1 MMRRLVCLMMF
12 MSSLGAVSKT
22 RDVTFYWVNTSDVHS
37 SIFCYDYLKNKPTKG
52 GLSAVYSYVEN
63 LRKEHPNHVI
73 CTDNGD
79 CLQGQPIAYYY
90 NFIDTVSPHLIT
102 EAMNAMK
109 YDCGTIGNHDI
120 ETGHAVYDRWIREL
134 NYPMLGANVID
145 VRTNKPYLK
154 PYHIIERD
162 GVRIAVLGMTT
173 PAIPNWL
180 PETLWK
186 GLYFEDILES
196 TRKWVDYI
204 QKKEKPHLLVGLFHS
219 GLDGGIVTDKYCEN
233 ATKMVVEQVAGFDL
247 ILYGHD
253 HMYAVNTYQNPLGE
267 EVPVIGPTSM
277 GARIAQAEIHLTM
290 KGKRIVSKK
299 IVGSTPLITGYDET
313 NTILFE
319 EQFRDERKALE
330 DWMDMPIG
338 EIDSTICER
347 DAFFGSSHFIDMIH
361 ELQLKLTGAD
371 VSFAAPLSYDSRI
384 SKGQLSIRNM
394 FSLYKYEN
402 FLYTMRMT
410 GAEIKGFLE
419 MSYALWTNQMKSPN
433 DHIMLLDNNLDNG
446 RRQGFKNFAFNF
458 DSAAGIRYTV
468 DVTKPQGEK
477 ITIESMADGSPFDM
491 SKTYKVA
498 VNSYRGNGGGELMT
512 KGAGI
517 PHDQLKDRIIQS
529 TEKDLRY
536 YLIQY
541 VREHKKL
548 HPQNFHLWR
557 YVPDEWAVPAIN
569 RDRLLLFP
577 DEK

>member
-1 MMRRLVCLMMF
+1 M
-12 MSSLGAVSKT
+12 
-22 RDVTFYWVNTSDVHS
+22 
-37 SIFCYDYLKNKPTKG
+37 
-52 GLSAVYSYVEN
+52 
-63 LRKEHPNHVI
+63 
-73 CTDNGD
+73 
-79 CLQGQPIAYYY
+79 
-90 NFIDTVSPHLIT
+90 
-102 EAMNAMK
+102 
-109 YDCGTIGNHDI
+109 
-120 ETGHAVYDRWIREL
+120 
-134 NYPMLGANVID
+134 
-145 VRTNKPYLK
+145 RTNKPYLK

-277 GARIAQAEIHLTM
+277 GARVAQAEIHLTM

-347 DAFFGSSHFIDMIH
+347 DAFFGSRKLLIWLNGKAMTDTFPL
-361 ELQLKLTGAD
+361 LQDTL
-371 VSFAAPLSYDSRI
+371 LSV
-384 SKGQLSIRNM
+384 L
-394 FSLYKYEN
+394 
-402 FLYTMRMT
+402 
-410 GAEIKGFLE
+410 
-419 MSYALWTNQMKSPN
+419 
-433 DHIMLLDNNLDNG
+433 
-446 RRQGFKNFAFNF
+446 
-458 DSAAGIRYTV
+458 
-468 DVTKPQGEK
+468 
-477 ITIESMADGSPFDM
+477 
-491 SKTYKVA
+491 
-498 VNSYRGNGGGELMT
+498 
-512 KGAGI
+512 
-517 PHDQLKDRIIQS
+517 
-529 TEKDLRY
+529 
-536 YLIQY
+536 
-541 VREHKKL
+541 
-548 HPQNFHLWR
+548 
-557 YVPDEWAVPAIN
+557 
-569 RDRLLLFP
+569 
-577 DEK
+577 

>member
-233 ATKMVVEQVAGFDL
+233 ATKMVVEQVAGFDM

-277 GARIAQAEIHLTM
+277 GARVAQAEIHLTM

-347 DAFFGSSHFIDMIH
+347 NAFFGSSHFIDMIH

-371 VSFAAPLSYDSRI
+371 VSFAAPLSYDSKI

-410 GAEIKGFLE
+410 GAEIKSFLE
-419 MSYALWTNQMKSPN
+419 PKISRYPIDSWVIPKDAANKANAEAWINYLCKAEVAK
-433 DHIMLLDNNLDNG
+433 
-446 RRQGFKNFAFNF
+446 KNFDYLYYTTPNE
-458 DSAAGIRYTV
+458 AALELIDDEYLN
-468 DVTKPQGEK
+468 EK
-477 ITIESMADGSPFDM
+477 
-491 SKTYKVA
+491 A
-498 VNSYRGNGGGELMT
+498 V
-512 KGAGI
+512 
-517 PHDQLKDRIIQS
+517 
-529 TEKDLRY
+529 
-536 YLIQY
+536 
-541 VREHKKL
+541 
-548 HPQNFHLWR
+548 
-557 YVPDEWAVPAIN
+557 
-569 RDRLLLFP
+569 FP
-577 DEK
+577 DKETVERCESLVSLDPATTDLYSDYWKKIKAE

>member
-253 HMYAVNTYQNPLGE
+253 HMYALNSFKDPEGH

-277 GARIAQAEIHLTM
+277 AARVAEAEIKLTL
-290 KGKRIVSKK
+290 KGKKVVEKK
-299 IVGSTPLITGYDET
+299 IVGSTPLMTGSDQPAARRFEDKLKPLRQAMETWMDET
-313 NTILFE
+313 IGSIDTTIL
-319 EQFRDERKALE
+319 
-330 DWMDMPIG
+330 
-338 EIDSTICER
+338 ER
-347 DAFFGSSHFIDMIH
+347 DAYFGPSMFIDLIH
-361 ELQLKLTGAD
+361 QMQLDLSGAQI
-371 VSFAAPLSYDSRI
+371 SFAAPLSFDSRLE
-384 SKGQLSIRNM
+384 KGPLTIRDM
-394 FSLYKYEN
+394 FRLYKYEN
-402 FLYTMRMT
+402 FLYTMKLT
-410 GAEIKGFLE
+410 GREIKGFLE
-419 MSYALWTNQMKSPN
+419 MDYAQWTAQMKSPE
-433 DHIMLLDNNLDNG
+433 DHIMLLDNNMDNG
-446 RRQGFKNFAFNF
+446 RRMGLKNFSFNF

-468 DVTKPQGEK
+468 DVTKPEGEK
-477 ITIESMADGSPFDM
+477 INILSMADGTPFEMD
-491 SKTYKVA
+491 KWYTVA
-498 VNSYRGNGGGELMT
+498 INSYRGNGGGELLT

-517 PHDQLKDRIIQS
+517 PHDKLSERLLKS
-529 TEKDLRY
+529 TDKDLRY
-536 YLIQY
+536 YLIQR
-541 VREHKKL
+541 VREAGTL
-548 HPQNFHLWR
+548 HPRSMDLWR
-557 YVPDEWAVPAIN
+557 FVPEEWTRTALE
-569 RDRLLLFP
+569 RDRKLLFP
-577 DEK
+577 